1 MSGPIIVREWN
12 AHDFHRRILEYA
24 PPFDIFRVEAHCEV
38 VWVKSAVDLK
48 SARLAVKAL
57 IKSSPSEYLIP
68 SHSTH
73 HGLIVKP
80 SPAKKQRAKPVIFQ
94 IAYDGRLIASR
105 AELLK
110 ANGFAVVSV
119 LGNGAAKFAL
129 AKPQDYALFIV
140 GHAASQKVRK
150 EMADWLK
157 EKYPKVEI
165 LAPTPPHEQRLAP
178 ADYNVVLNSPKE
190 WLFVVEAS
198 TA

>member
-1 MSGPIIVREWN
+1 M
-12 AHDFHRRILEYA
+12 L

-38 VWVKSAVDLK
+38 AWVKSAADLK

-57 IKSSPSEYLIP
+57 IKSSPGEYLIH

-94 IAYDGRLIASR
+94 IAYDERLIASR

-119 LGNGAAKFAL
+119 LGNEAAKAAL
-129 AKPQDYALFIV
+129 KTRWDYALFII
-140 GHAASQKVRK
+140 GHAASPKVRK
-150 EMADWLK
+150 EMADLLK
-157 EKYPKVEI
+157 ARYPKVEI
-165 LAPTPPHEQRLAP
+165 LALSRSYQQRLAP
-178 ADYNVVLNSPKE
+178 ADYNVVLNGPEE

>member
-1 MSGPIIVREWN
+1 M
-12 AHDFHRRILEYA
+12 L
-24 PPFDIFRVEAHCEV
+24 PPLDIFRVEAHCEV
-38 VWVKSAVDLK
+38 VWVKSAADLK

-57 IKSSPSEYLIP
+57 IKSSPGEYLIH

-80 SPAKKQRAKPVIFQ
+80 SPAKQRAKPVIFQ
-94 IAYDGRLIASR
+94 IAYDERLIASR

-119 LGNGAAKFAL
+119 LGNEAAKAAL
-129 AKPQDYALFIV
+129 KKWRDYALFII
-140 GHAASQKVRK
+140 GHAASPKVRK
-150 EMADWLK
+150 EMADLLK
-157 EKYPKVEI
+157 ARYPDVEI
-165 LAPTPPHEQRLAP
+165 LALNPPFQQQLAP
-178 ADYNVVLNSPKE
+178 ADYNVVLNGPEE

>member
-1 MSGPIIVREWN
+1 M
-12 AHDFHRRILEYA
+12 L

-38 VWVKSAVDLK
+38 VWVKSAADWK
-48 SARLAVKAL
+48 SARLPVKAL
-57 IKSSPSEYLIP
+57 IKFSPGEYLI
-68 SHSTH
+68 HSNSTNH

-129 AKPQDYALFIV
+129 AKPHMPCSSLATGRLCRCE
-140 GHAASQKVRK
+140 RK
-150 EMADWLK
+150 WSIGSRRNIPRSR
-157 EKYPKVEI
+157 Y
-165 LAPTPPHEQRLAP
+165 
-178 ADYNVVLNSPKE
+178 SP
-190 WLFVVEAS
+190 
-198 TA
+198 

>member
-1 MSGPIIVREWN
+1 VRVVLR
-12 AHDFHRRILEYA
+12 FSVVML

-38 VWVKSAVDLK
+38 VWVKSAADLK

-57 IKSSPSEYLIP
+57 IKSSPGEYLIH

-73 HGLIVKP
+73 HALVVKP

-129 AKPQDYALFIV
+129 AKPQAQDYALFIV
-140 GHAASQKVRK
+140 GHGATLKVRK

-165 LAPTPPHEQRLAP
+165 LALTPPHEQRLAT
-178 ADYNVVLNSPKE
+178 ADYNVVLNGPEE

>member
-1 MSGPIIVREWN
+1 VLRFSVAM
-12 AHDFHRRILEYA
+12 L
-24 PPFDIFRVEAHCEV
+24 PPFDIFKVEAHCEV
-38 VWVKSAVDLK
+38 VWVKSAADLK

-57 IKSSPSEYLIP
+57 IKSSPSEYLIH

-73 HGLIVKP
+73 NGLIVKP

-94 IAYDGRLIASR
+94 IAYDQRLIASR

-119 LGNGAAKFAL
+119 LGNAAAKFLL
-129 AKPQDYALFIV
+129 AKPQAQDYALFIV
-140 GHAASQKVRK
+140 GHGAALQARK

-165 LAPTPPHEQRLAP
+165 LALTPPHEQRLAP
-178 ADYNVVLNSPKE
+178 ADYNVVLNSAEE

>member
-1 MSGPIIVREWN
+1 M
-12 AHDFHRRILEYA
+12 L

-38 VWVKSAVDLK
+38 VWVKSAVDFK

-57 IKSSPSEYLIP
+57 IKSSPSEYLIH

-80 SPAKKQRAKPVIFQ
+80 SPAKKQRSKPVICQ

-140 GHAASQKVRK
+140 GHGATLKVRK

-165 LAPTPPHEQRLAP
+165 LALTPPHEQQLAP
-178 ADYNVVLNSPKE
+178 ADYNVVLNGPEE